1 MSPDKELANAPALSL
16 LTYLDEP
23 PVQPVL
29 GHQLRMGALLDD
41 AAILYHQDLVGVLDG
56 GQPVG
61 DDQCRAA
68 SGQTVKGALDAG
80 FRHAVQRGGGLIQYQ
95 NGRGLQKHPGDGY
108 PLLLPAGEQ
117 RAPLAHIGVEPVG
130 HGADIVVDLRLPR
143 RLLQLPYDLLNRLN
157 RRKLLRQNTDLT
169 TSIRMDDYRIGPVG
183 ADCFDLFYIATK

>member
-1 MSPDKELANAPALSL
+1 
-16 LTYLDEP
+16 
-23 PVQPVL
+23 
-29 GHQLRMGALLDD
+29 MGALFGDD
-41 AAILYHQDLVGVLDG
+41 TVLYHQYPAGRTNG

-95 NGRGLQKHPGDGY
+95 NGRGLQKHPGDGH

-117 RAPLAHIGVEPVG
+117 RAPLTHIGVEPVG

-143 RLLQLPYDLLNRLN
+143 RLLYL
-157 RRKLLRQNTDLT
+157 
-169 TSIRMDDYRIGPVG
+169 GVGGVG
-183 ADCFDLFYIATK
+183 AAVANILADGVGKQEHVLLHDADGPAQGALGNGADITAVDVMLPLSTS